1 MRSSS
6 SAAFI
11 IMPKNVRVNCLRLS
25 LRSSLRRDEGKIATG
40 GHSVAAEATT
50 ALVKFLRSHLGRR
63 ESERDARI

>member
-11 IMPKNVRVNCLRLS
+11 KMPKNLRVNCLRL
-25 LRSSLRRDEGKIATG
+25 SLRRDEGKIATG